1 MPLCATVKVQ
11 MEERQEYD
19 PFCSHKG
26 FVDISR
32 SEKRG
37 VVRCLKDD
45 DHVEV
50 YGCLNSYMSSPIV
63 TSVLEKC
70 MYIFQR

>member
-11 MEERQEYD
+11 MEE
-19 PFCSHKG
+19 
-26 FVDISR
+26 